1 MEKKEYIAPA
11 ITIVGCDMRNCLLS
25 GSTDTKWDPDSDGD
39 LPPLDI
45 YDEKDGNLDEEI
57 TG

>member
-1 MEKKEYIAPA
+1 MEKKEYIAPT
-11 ITIVGCDMRNCLLS
+11 ITIVGCNMRNCLLS
-25 GSTDTKWDPDSDGD
+25 GSTNTKWDPDSDRN

-45 YDEKDGNLDEEI
+45 YDEKDGDLDEEI

>member
-25 GSTDTKWDPDSDGD
+25 GSTDTKWDPDSDGN
-39 LPPLDI
+39 LPSLDI
-45 YDEKDGNLDEEI
+45 YDEKDGDLNEEI

>member
-25 GSTDTKWDPDSDGD
+25 GSTNTKWDPDSDGN
-39 LPPLDI
+39 LPLDI